1 MSEEKEVQRRLE
13 SIEGL
18 VREVEKVSD
27 PAVRSLSNQLVQ
39 SLMDLHGSGFER
51 MLEIVHSKGEAGQ
64 AIIDE
69 LGRDDVV
76 KSLLLLYGLHPLD
89 VRTRVV
95 EALERTR
102 PYLRSHGGN
111 VQLMG
116 VSDSG
121 TVTLRLEGSCNS
133 CPSSAVTLQSTV
145 EQAIYDDAPDVTA
158 IIVEGAVRESQAS
171 ASFVPL
177 EKLQGN
183 GGGNGSCSSSA
194 ASHRTEWE
202 DVFGLD
208 TIPPGTL
215 RQQEVG
221 GNRVLFCKLNDD
233 LYAYGPTCP
242 GCDQPLE
249 TGRLENTILA
259 CPTCQQRFD
268 LVHAGRGVDVP
279 VLHLEPVPL
288 LKEDGRARV
297 AVIARFQG
305 SVR

>member
-1 MSEEKEVQRRLE
+1 MSEQKEVQRRLE

-18 VREVEKVSD
+18 VCEVEKVPD
-27 PAVRSLSNQLVQ
+27 PVARGLSKQLVQ

-69 LGRDDVV
+69 LSRDDVV
-76 KSLLLLYGLHPLD
+76 KSLLLLYGLHPLN
-89 VRTRVV
+89 VRTRVLQ
-95 EALERTR
+95 ALEKTR

-111 VQLMG
+111 VQLVG

-121 TVTLRLEGSCNS
+121 AVTLRLEGSCNS

-158 IIVEGAVRESQAS
+158 IIVEGAVQESQIS
-171 ASFVPL
+171 ANFVPL
-177 EKLQGN
+177 EKLKRN
-183 GGGNGSCSSSA
+183 ESGNGSHPSST
-194 ASHRTEWE
+194 ASDRTGWE

-208 TIPPGTL
+208 AIPLGTL

-221 GNRVLFCKLNDD
+221 GHPVLFCKLNDD
-233 LYAYGPTCP
+233 FYAYGVTCP

-249 TGRLENTILA
+249 TGRLENTILT

-268 LVHAGRGVDVP
+268 LVHAGRGVDVSA
-279 VLHLEPVPL
+279 LHLEPIPL
-288 LKEDGRARV
+288 IKEDGRARV

-305 SVR
+305 SAR